1 MELIC
6 NSLPEAGKQR
16 LEELLE
22 GIENFNLEE
31 SEQQMSR
38 EPNPYRATVEVI
50 AELEQLD
57 KKIDDYANNLRL
69 LDDEEIDTLNLNDE
83 ILP

>member
-1 MELIC
+1 
-6 NSLPEAGKQR
+6 
-16 LEELLE
+16 
-22 GIENFNLEE
+22 
-31 SEQQMSR
+31 MSR